1 MSERRRKFW
10 GWGWE
15 GEGLTADE
23 LKLLDP
29 VWAKRLGVAEFDV
42 TPPPKAEEISLPP
55 PRVSIPHS
63 LAGIC
68 TTDHYERLAHSYG
81 QSFAD
86 SVRIFR
92 RDFSNPPDVVALPR
106 TEQDIVDVFDW
117 CGNTGAAAIPYGGGS
132 SVVGGVEP
140 PQSDNYAATIT
151 IDLRR
156 LGQVLEI
163 DPVSEAARIQAG
175 TYGPALEAQLK
186 PSGLTLRHFPQS
198 FEFSTLGG
206 WIATRSGGHFATLHT
221 HIDELVESLRIVT
234 PRGVIETRRLPG
246 DGAGPSADRLF
257 IGSEGIFGI
266 ITEAW
271 MRLRKRPAFRAG
283 TTVKFAD
290 FYKAAD
296 AVRVI
301 SQAGLYPANC
311 RLLDAQ
317 EAATA
322 GAGDGKNAIL
332 MLAFESADHPLQAWI
347 ARALEICGD
356 YGGEWDRKAL
366 ETTGSHR
373 EGAAGAWRSAFIRA
387 CYLREN
393 LTARAVLSDTF
404 ETAITWERFADFHS
418 NIKDEMR
425 HLIHEVTGHPAWV
438 TCRFTHIYPD
448 GPAPYFTF
456 VSMGDKEKLLEQF
469 YTVKRAASDAVVK
482 HGGTITHHHAVG
494 RMHRPQYDRQRPE
507 LFAEALRAAKRE
519 LDPRWILNPGVLIDQ

>member
-15 GEGLTADE
+15 GEGLTREE

-29 VWAKRLGVAEFDV
+29 VWAKRLGVHEFDV
-42 TPPPKAEEISLPP
+42 IPPPTAAEIHLRPS
-55 PRVSIPHS
+55 RVSIPNS
-63 LAGIC
+63 LEAVC
-68 TTDHYERLAHSYG
+68 TTDHHERLTHSYG
-81 QSFAD
+81 RSFPD
-86 SVRIFR
+86 SVRIFQ

-106 TEQDIVDVFDW
+106 TEQDVVDIFDW
-117 CGNTGAAAIPYGGGS
+117 CGSTGATAIPFGGGS

-140 PQSDNYAATIT
+140 PQADSYPAVVT
-151 IDLRR
+151 IDLRNFYR
-156 LGQVLEI
+156 VLEI
-163 DPVSEAARIQAG
+163 DQVSEAARIQAG
-175 TYGPALEAQLK
+175 ALGPTLEAQLK

-221 HIDELVESLRIVT
+221 HIDELVESLRVVT

-246 DGAGPSADRLF
+246 DGAGPSADRLL

-271 MRLRKRPAFRAG
+271 MRLRKRPTFRAS
-283 TTVKFAD
+283 TSVKFVD

-311 RLLDAQ
+311 RLVDAQ
-317 EAATA
+317 EAAVA
-322 GAGDGKNAIL
+322 GAGDGRHAL
-332 MLAFESADHPLQAWI
+332 LVLAFESADHPLDAWMN
-347 ARALEICGD
+347 RALEICGD
-356 YGGEWDRKAL
+356 HGGEWDS
-366 ETTGSHR
+366 TTGSHR
-373 EGAAGAWRSAFIRA
+373 EGAAGAWRNAFLRA

-393 LTARAVLSDTF
+393 LVPRGVISDTF

-418 NIKDEMR
+418 NIKDKVQR
-425 HLIHEVTGHPAWV
+425 VISEVTGNRAWV
-438 TCRFTHIYPD
+438 TCRFTHVYPD

-456 VSMGDKEKLLEQF
+456 VSMGNKEKLLDQF
-469 YTVKRAASDAVVK
+469 HTIKQAASEELLK

-494 RMHRPQYDRQRPE
+494 RMHRPQFDQQRPD
-507 LFAEALRAAKRE
+507 LFGEVLRAAKRE
-519 LDPRWILNPGVLIDQ
+519 LDPRGMLNPGVLLD